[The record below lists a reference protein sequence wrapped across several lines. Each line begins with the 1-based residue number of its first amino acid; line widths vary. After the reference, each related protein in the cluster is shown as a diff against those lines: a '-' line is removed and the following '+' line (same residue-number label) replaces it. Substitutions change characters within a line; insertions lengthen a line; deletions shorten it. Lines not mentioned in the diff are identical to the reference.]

1 MHHLLRIRKLLM
13 MLLLL
18 LLLLMVLKLLDLL
31 LVHVLLLAD
40 LLLLKLLLKGLVLL
54 GLLEGLSGKMRGEGQ
69 VSISILSSQRV
80 QPVDRTCRRGVLH
93 PSHQLALSSVV
104 DPSSSSLLLEIEGG
118 AGAGGV
124 ERRLVVWL
132 VHWFHVVSEK
142 LVQKVVFV
150 AGWSRKVAFKG
161 IVLLKTVVE
170 GEH

>member
-1 MHHLLRIRKLLM
+1 
-13 MLLLL
+13 
-18 LLLLMVLKLLDLL
+18 MVLKLLDLL

-40 LLLLKLLLKGLVLL
+40 LLLLKLLLERLVLL
-54 GLLEGLSGKMRGEGQ
+54 GLLEGLRGKMRGEGQ
-69 VSISILSSQRV
+69 ISISILSSQRV

-93 PSHQLALSSVV
+93 SSHHLALSSIV
-104 DPSSSSLLLEIEGG
+104 DPSLLLKIEGG
-118 AGAGGV
+118 TGAGGV

-150 AGWSRKVAFKG
+150 AGLDRKVAFKG
-161 IVLLKTVVE
+161 IVLLRTVVE